1 MWKASYMKLGI
12 KTIIE
17 KVAPLVMFLY
27 PAKELG
33 LVEGRE
39 DDLMKKGRFWIPG
52 ENWEAIL
59 TKSHK
64 PNKYTL

>member
-1 MWKASYMKLGI
+1 MKLGI

-17 KVAPLVMFLY
+17 KVAPLVMFFY

-39 DDLMKKGRFWIPG
+39 DDLMKKGRF
-52 ENWEAIL
+52 
-59 TKSHK
+59 
-64 PNKYTL
+64 